1 MLIRQTWKSSYT
13 KFQTNRKDCRPCNIC
28 KQYILNKQYTSCKHN
43 IAAHKYLYIKSNIKF
58 HGTAH
63 TETVVYILI
72 IIIKNLKSL
81 IIVTKGPFYLL
92 INVIMRYETPA
103 HKYIYK
109 KLDEVAKFVIN
120 WDCEFSTNTIH
131 FLLNISKT
139 K

>member
-43 IAAHKYLYIKSNIKF
+43 IAAHKISLYQVKYNVTQYSSYWNCC
-58 HGTAH
+58 
-63 TETVVYILI
+63 ILI

-92 INVIMRYETPA
+92 IIVIMRYETPS

>member
-43 IAAHKYLYIKSNIKF
+43 IATHKYLYIKSYKVSWYSSYWNCC
-58 HGTAH
+58 
-63 TETVVYILI
+63 ILI

-92 INVIMRYETPA
+92 IIVIMRYETPA

-109 KLDEVAKFVIN
+109 KLDEVANFVIN
-120 WDCEFSTNTIH
+120 WDCTEFSTNTIH